1 VAAKLSG
8 MAHSDSTKL
17 AWLQTDRFMYQFI
30 EQAWD
35 LFLVIDIHGDLL
47 YASPS
52 FERVV
57 GFLPVTL
64 DHVFALVDSEYR
76 MDLHKLFIKTT
87 QTLSSSKLEFR
98 AKRAG
103 EGYVWLECTAIPITD
118 NHGNL
123 VQMTFGLNDIT
134 TRKHQENRLIA
145 MAYHDPLTGLPNRRL
160 FKDQLSQMIA
170 QTKRSGKPFALLYC
184 DIDDFKTI
192 NDTMGHDVGDG
203 FLQEFVKRIQA
214 CLRDKDF
221 FSRMGGDEF
230 TILLHTMDSEA
241 QVNEVAERIVG
252 CMEQPWE
259 VKGHSFRATVSIGI
273 TLYNESSDG
282 TSIMKQV
289 DLALYEVKTRGKR
302 NYHFVEMNP
311 IPNLNDN
318 ENQKQT

>member
-1 VAAKLSG
+1 MAAKLSG
-8 MAHSDSTKL
+8 MAHSDNTKL
-17 AWLQTDRFMYQFI
+17 AWLETDRFMYQFI

-35 LFLVIDIHGDLL
+35 LFCVIDIQGDLL

-57 GFLPVTL
+57 GFHPMTL
-64 DHVFALVDSEYR
+64 DHIFALVDSEYR
-76 MDLHKLFIKTT
+76 MDLHKLFIKTM
-87 QTLSSSKLEFR
+87 QSLSSSKLEFR
-98 AKRAG
+98 AKRAA
-103 EGYVWLECTAIPITD
+103 EGHVWLECTAIPIKD

-123 VQMTFGLNDIT
+123 VQITYGLNDIT

-170 QTKRSGKPFALLYC
+170 GTKRNGTPFALLYC

-203 FLQEFVKRIQA
+203 FLQEFVTRIQG
-214 CLRDKDF
+214 CLGDKDF

-230 TILLHTMDSEA
+230 AILLHAIDSEA
-241 QVNEVAERIVG
+241 QVNGVAQRIVS

-273 TLYNESSDG
+273 TLYNEFSDG

-289 DLALYEVKTRGKR
+289 DVALYQVKTRGKR
-302 NYHFVEMNP
+302 NFQLFQMNSM
-311 IPNLNDN
+311 PN
-318 ENQKQT
+318 ERQT